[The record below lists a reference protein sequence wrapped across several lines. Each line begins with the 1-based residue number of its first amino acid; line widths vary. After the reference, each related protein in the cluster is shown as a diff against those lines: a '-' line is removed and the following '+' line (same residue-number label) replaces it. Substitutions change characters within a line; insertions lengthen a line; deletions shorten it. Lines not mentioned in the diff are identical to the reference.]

1 MSKCGKVLM
10 QALFSFLLLVDA
22 LEVSGADQEEEEE
35 EEASLSSPKQIMCS
49 TNLINKMSINVLVTL
64 TCDVCSSTYLMSVWY
79 PWGRKL

>member
-35 EEASLSSPKQIMCS
+35 EASLSSPKQIMCS
-49 TNLINKMSINVLVTL
+49 TNLINKMSINVFVTL
-64 TCDVCSSTYLMSVWY
+64 TCDVCSSTYFMSVWY
-79 PWGRKL
+79 P